1 MSVHG
6 IKTRPIDKDKDQDEL
21 PFNMVV
27 KMEVA
32 PLEHQFVMV
41 KLYYYDSPEAQFRKE
56 EPMVMKFAFREDAAR
71 VLSNAVAE
79 TVATSA
85 ANAAINKA
93 NKIIR

>member
-41 KLYYYDSPEAQFRKE
+41 KLYYYDSP
-56 EPMVMKFAFREDAAR
+56 
-71 VLSNAVAE
+71 
-79 TVATSA
+79 
-85 ANAAINKA
+85 
-93 NKIIR
+93 